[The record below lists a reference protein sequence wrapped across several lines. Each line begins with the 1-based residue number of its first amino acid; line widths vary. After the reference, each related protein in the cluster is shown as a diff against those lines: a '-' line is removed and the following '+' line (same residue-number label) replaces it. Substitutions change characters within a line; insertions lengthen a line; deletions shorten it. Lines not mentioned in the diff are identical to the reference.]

1 MSRVCIMLTYVLDCQ
16 HMTTTSERTSE
27 RAERA
32 RAEQTPTTACDART
46 ASPAAPAHAAAL
58 SCKMLACCVCE
69 KTAEK
74 LCCAL
79 LCWWRLL
86 LPMFS
91 TFMLPSLKLSKNVTV
106 ISTCTLLRKVC
117 SRSAPG

>member
-1 MSRVCIMLTYVLDCQ
+1 MLTYVLDCQ

-58 SCKMLACCVCE
+58 SCKVDGMLRVWEGCWEAVLLVVALVAAAAAGVLGVHVAVLGALERCHRCLHLHAVE
-69 KTAEK
+69 K
-74 LCCAL
+74 
-79 LCWWRLL
+79 
-86 LPMFS
+86 
-91 TFMLPSLKLSKNVTV
+91 SL
-106 ISTCTLLRKVC
+106 
-117 SRSAPG
+117 